1 MWYPRHRPSLTLNIK
16 FFLKLR
22 AHNKNFMTIWLCQ
35 HLTWWFFWFS
45 LIILH
50 RYKTCFQRDKN
61 CCGCLH
67 SSLLELVLI
76 QTITHIHYSPV
87 ILTLWQLLVFDN
99 YLYLSYQKYWK
110 LNLWGHLVEC
120 DKFLSNLGSHM
131 SIYCYLG
138 LSQIISWSNSSSHIF
153 TYLWRLEWLYI
164 PSYNRIGYEDRYFY
178 LYFNHS

>member
-1 MWYPRHRPSLTLNIK
+1 MWYPRHRASLTQNIK

-22 AHNKNFMTIWLCQ
+22 ANNKNFMTIWLCQ

-99 YLYLSYQKYWK
+99 YFYLSYQKYWK

-138 LSQIISWSNSSSHIF
+138 LSQIISWSNSSSHILHIYDDWNDYTF
-153 TYLWRLEWLYI
+153 RVITV
-164 PSYNRIGYEDRYFY
+164 
-178 LYFNHS
+178 